1 MSQLNRKNIR
11 KCHSSRPVFRFGRL
25 NTNIVFSTSL
35 LTSLLACLLQYVSRV
50 LVSIYLLPI
59 VLVSD
64 ASFLGKFSSEFHEH
78 FVTAFSWMTSLNKDV
93 VYLLTQRCVDRTFSP
108 AVVRRLLGILQYR
121 FVFTFVIF

>member
-1 MSQLNRKNIR
+1 M
-11 KCHSSRPVFRFGRL
+11 
-25 NTNIVFSTSL
+25 FSTSL